1 MRDTLA
7 HPVRDSLRRAGCCA
21 LLAATVLAAVPA
33 SARGRTCAS
42 AVRDLGTGLEG
53 DVEGIVSPR
62 FMRRMWLH
70 DGYLLALVQQ
80 GGHLGRYLS
89 LYRTSMDA
97 VEPWYHVADV
107 AGAEDGDA
115 YLSGDG
121 FLTDAGDLVVVVSA
135 RQWDLVADVTV
146 HRFAYDGGGHWTR
159 SPAQP
164 VRVMASNEAVR
175 HLNATITRDSAGR
188 LFVAYVRLFWGTY
201 AIAYSVS
208 ENGGRDW
215 REAPMRFGKVSPY
228 PRRNARVT
236 TARVGSSDV
245 IAVVYY
251 DHDATG
257 ESLRWNFRPDDVA
270 DPEAGWLLQEGST
283 AELIQRGPSF
293 PRPNSYRHWSVAR
306 DDAGGLHLTFE
317 GPDGIHY
324 ASYDGGTDGRWA
336 PSVYLGEG
344 GYSNVSTSAGGGR
357 SFVYVFSDHLGAVFG
372 AALDPYAHEWTPW
385 YRIGAADRAGRR
397 RVSSP
402 ERFPAGPGSRLPV
415 LFQHDNPPPR
425 PLTALR
431 MSVLLDCE

>member
-1 MRDTLA
+1 
-7 HPVRDSLRRAGCCA
+7 
-21 LLAATVLAAVPA
+21 
-33 SARGRTCAS
+33 
-42 AVRDLGTGLEG
+42 
-53 DVEGIVSPR
+53 
-62 FMRRMWLH
+62 
-70 DGYLLALVQQ
+70 
-80 GGHLGRYLS
+80 
-89 LYRTSMDA
+89 MDA
-97 VEPWYHVADV
+97 VEPWEHVADV
-107 AGAEDGDA
+107 AGADGDDA

-121 FLTDAGDLVVVVSA
+121 FLTKTGDLVLVVSA

-146 HRFAYDGGGHWTR
+146 HRFVYGGRGRWTR
-159 SPAQP
+159 WPAQP
-164 VRVMASNEAVR
+164 VRVMASSDAVR

-215 REAPMRFGKVSPY
+215 RESPMRFGQVSPY
-228 PRRNARVT
+228 PRRNARIT
-236 TARVGSSDV
+236 TTRVGSSDAV
-245 IAVVYY
+245 AVVYY

-257 ESLRWNFRPDDVA
+257 ESLRWNFRPDDA
-270 DPEAGWLLQEGST
+270 PDPEAGWLLQEGSA
-283 AELIQRGPSF
+283 AELIQHGPPF

-324 ASYDGGTDGRWA
+324 ASYGGSPDGRWG

-344 GYSNVSTSAGGGR
+344 GYSNVSTSTGGGP

-372 AALDPYAHEWTPW
+372 TAFDPYLREWTPR